1 MKYNRSEFIKA
12 GVREGFQN
20 GTSKYA
26 NRRCYGYDVTA
37 DGSLVINPDEAKI
50 VRWMFQRYLHGDS
63 LGKIA
68 SCLEKQGILSPTGK
82 SKWKREAIDKL
93 LSNEKYIGCVL
104 LQKTV
109 SVGGCQIQNT
119 GFRISTFTLLI
130 MNRLF
135 LVRFSMLYRMKRNV
149 DTVNNFA

>member
-1 MKYNRSEFIKA
+1 MQRNRSEFIKA

-26 NRRCYGYDVTA
+26 TRRCYGYDVTV
-37 DGSLVINPDEAKI
+37 DGSLVINPDEARI
-50 VRWMFQRYLHGDS
+50 VRWMFQRYFHGDS

-68 SCLEKQGILSPTGK
+68 SGLEKQGIFSPTGK
-82 SKWKREAIDKL
+82 AKWNREAIDKL

-119 GFRISTFTLLI
+119 GFQDQYIYASNHEAIISSEIFQAVQ
-130 MNRLF
+130 NE
-135 LVRFSMLYRMKRNV
+135 MKRRSRK
-149 DTVNNFA
+149 

>member
-1 MKYNRSEFIKA
+1 MHCNKSEFIKA

-26 NRRCYGYDVTA
+26 TRRCYGYDITI
-37 DGSLVINPDEAKI
+37 DGTLVINLDEAKV

-68 SCLEKQGILSPTGK
+68 SGLEKQKILSPTGK
-82 SKWKREAIDKL
+82 TKWNREAIDKL

-119 GFRISTFTLLI
+119 GFQDQYLYSSNHEVIISSEIFQAVQ
-130 MNRLF
+130 NEK
-135 LVRFSMLYRMKRNV
+135 KRRGRN
-149 DTVNNFA
+149 

>member
-1 MKYNRSEFIKA
+1 MKYNRSEYIKA

-63 LGKIA
+63 LHSLFACLGKTKVHDLSW
-68 SCLEKQGILSPTGK
+68 SCTFDLSSLMFRFFPFVSHRKQ
-82 SKWKREAIDKL
+82 
-93 LSNEKYIGCVL
+93 
-104 LQKTV
+104 
-109 SVGGCQIQNT
+109 
-119 GFRISTFTLLI
+119 
-130 MNRLF
+130 
-135 LVRFSMLYRMKRNV
+135 FSFPRSRMVVYENHPAHYV
-149 DTVNNFA
+149 

>member
-1 MKYNRSEFIKA
+1 MHCNKSEFIKA

-26 NRRCYGYDVTA
+26 TRRCYGYDITI
-37 DGSLVINPDEAKI
+37 DGTLVINLDEAKV

-68 SCLEKQGILSPTGK
+68 SGLEKQKILSPTGK
-82 SKWKREAIDKL
+82 TKWNREAIDKL

-109 SVGGCQIQNT
+109 SVGGCQIQNK
-119 GFRISTFTLLI
+119 GFQDQYLYSSNHEAIISSEVFQAVQ
-130 MNRLF
+130 NKK
-135 LVRFSMLYRMKRNV
+135 KRRSRK
-149 DTVNNFA
+149 

>member
-12 GVREGFQN
+12 GVREGFRN

-26 NRRCYGYDVTA
+26 TRRCYGYDVTV

-68 SCLEKQGILSPTGK
+68 SSLEKQGILSPTG
-82 SKWKREAIDKL
+82 
-93 LSNEKYIGCVL
+93 
-104 LQKTV
+104 
-109 SVGGCQIQNT
+109 
-119 GFRISTFTLLI
+119 
-130 MNRLF
+130 
-135 LVRFSMLYRMKRNV
+135 
-149 DTVNNFA
+149 

>member
-1 MKYNRSEFIKA
+1 MKYNRSVYIKA

-26 NRRCYGYDVTA
+26 NRSCYGYDGTA

-50 VRWMFQRYLHGDS
+50 VRWMFQRYLHGGS

-82 SKWKREAIDKL
+82 
-93 LSNEKYIGCVL
+93 
-104 LQKTV
+104 
-109 SVGGCQIQNT
+109 
-119 GFRISTFTLLI
+119 
-130 MNRLF
+130 
-135 LVRFSMLYRMKRNV
+135 
-149 DTVNNFA
+149 

>member
-1 MKYNRSEFIKA
+1 MKYNRSEYIKA

-26 NRRCYGYDVTA
+26 NRRCYGYDVTV
-37 DGSLVINPDEAKI
+37 DGSLVINPDEAKT

-82 SKWKREAIDKL
+82 SKWNREAIDKL

-119 GFRISTFTLLI
+119 GF
-130 MNRLF
+130 
-135 LVRFSMLYRMKRNV
+135 
-149 DTVNNFA
+149 

>member
-1 MKYNRSEFIKA
+1 MKCNRDELIRA
-12 GVREGFQN
+12 GIREGFRN
-20 GTSKYA
+20 GASKYA
-26 NRRCYGYDVTA
+26 SRRCYGYEVTI

-50 VRWMFQRYLHGDS
+50 VRWIFQRYLHGDS

-68 SCLEKQGILSPTGK
+68 SGLEKQGILSPTGK
-82 SKWKREAIDKL
+82 SKWNREAIDKL

-119 GFRISTFTLLI
+119 GFQDQYLYSSNHEAIISSEIFQAVQ
-130 MNRLF
+130 NEK
-135 LVRFSMLYRMKRNV
+135 KRRGRN
-149 DTVNNFA
+149 